1 MSRLKYGID
10 LGTTNSALTRII
22 KGESEIVK
30 NSLQQDTTP
39 SCVGFTRNGGV
50 QIGTKAFNQLKSDKL
65 RALKSGKA
73 FASNI
78 FLEFKR
84 TMGTDQKYHSDNMN
98 VDFSS
103 QQLSSEVLK
112 SLKSLVDDNFKS
124 VVITTPAMF
133 NDNQKSATIEAANL
147 SGFDQILF

>member
-10 LGTTNSALTRII
+10 LGTTNSGLSRIV

-39 SCVGFTRNGGV
+39 SCVGFTRRGSV
-50 QIGTKAFNQLKSDKL
+50 QVGTKAFNQLKSDKI
-65 RALKSGKA
+65 RAYKSEER
-73 FASNI
+73 ASSNV

-98 VDFSS
+98 LDYSS
-103 QQLSSEVLK
+103 QQLSSEILK
-112 SLKSLVDDNFKS
+112 SLKSLVDENFKS
-124 VVITTPAMF
+124 VVITIPAMF
-133 NDNQKSATIEAANL
+133 MIIKNL
-147 SGFDQILF
+147 QLLKLLI